1 MLYFKHTA
9 NRNLF
14 LFLNSNNSQPVS
26 LPKHNQPQRFVQF
39 ITETHMHA
47 PHARNF
53 HAILVQPKCQVRF
66 KFTKLGVGQ
75 FQIITRLHVCYLVG
89 GSETFSA
96 AFNSWCFFFPR
107 RWQGKLN
114 PLDATLNWFLAS
126 QLLSK
131 TNLLKRI
138 GIEQKLMHKP
148 WIHKFNGVSQK
159 IAGKSLC
166 QMALV
171 SQR

>member
-1 MLYFKHTA
+1 
-9 NRNLF
+9 
-14 LFLNSNNSQPVS
+14 
-26 LPKHNQPQRFVQF
+26 
-39 ITETHMHA
+39 
-47 PHARNF
+47 
-53 HAILVQPKCQVRF
+53 
-66 KFTKLGVGQ
+66 
-75 FQIITRLHVCYLVG
+75 VG

-114 PLDATLNWFLAS
+114 PLDATLSWVLAS

-171 SQR
+171 S